1 MAERRKMTI
10 KGRGAQSSTSNRFNT
25 TSYHDHEL
33 NDFSFEEEQ
42 EGVKTTYLEVHPK
55 TLVNPVPS
63 KDIYLNWS
71 MNPYQGCE
79 HGCAYCYARSTH
91 EYWGYNS
98 GLDFERVIMYKPDAP
113 ELLRQFLNRKKWVPE
128 GIMLSGNTDCYQPAE
143 KKFELTR
150 NLLEVL
156 SEYKNPAGII
166 TKNALITRDVDVLA
180 EMAENDLVIVNF
192 SITTL
197 DDDLR
202 SKLEPRTSTAKNKLK
217 AIELMRN
224 AGIPVQ
230 VMIGP
235 VIPGLNSHEIPEI
248 IKQCADAGAQW
259 ANYIMVRLNGSVG
272 DIFTDWLETAY
283 PDRKNKVLN
292 QVKEANGGV
301 LSNSIDGGRMRG
313 KGNTAKMIKDLF
325 EVNRS
330 KYMTK
335 PNFELNTSLFARP
348 GQQLELFT

>member
-1 MAERRKMTI
+1 MAERKKMTI

-42 EGVKTTYLEVHPK
+42 EGVKTTYLEVHQK

-79 HGCAYCYARSTH
+79 HGCAYCYARPTH

>member
-1 MAERRKMTI
+1 MAERKKMTI

-42 EGVKTTYLEVHPK
+42 EGVKTTYLEVHQK

-79 HGCAYCYARSTH
+79 HGCAYCYARPTH

-113 ELLRQFLNRKKWVPE
+113 KLLRQFLNRKKWVPE

-348 GQQLELFT
+348 GQQLELFS